1 MTPEVLADPIGVV
14 VRLVARIEPQL
25 GRAVIEEAV
34 TSVAGGRAKRRK
46 LAQARAGDRPSV
58 LTDGRSPAPRAVGDL
73 LIALRKAGARAV
85 SPPACTECG
94 KDLRTMQRRGQDWY
108 CGVCGPVRL
117 PCAACGKTG
126 RVASRDRDEQP
137 RCARCPPGGGQ
148 DPAEI
153 VMNVVAAIDPA
164 LPAVLVSAAMTAAA
178 PGAGQRRQLAWVLQD
193 QPGLLT
199 GAGAGAPVPSVLR
212 LISELCDAGA
222 TRIIRPPCPRCGRV
236 INLHRRIG
244 GQWSCRNCV
253 ARSASSRAHGAEPS
267 SRSLSVTS
275 TAGHCAR
282 TAWSPTRPTRK
293 SAPGAAGAARSA
305 SAPRTGLCARPARR
319 SRR

>member
-46 LAQARAGDRPSV
+46 LAQALAERPSV

-85 SPPACTECG
+85 SPPACTGCG

-117 PCAACGKTG
+117 PCAACGNTR

-137 RCARCPPGGGQ
+137 RCAQCPPGGGQ

-178 PGAGQRRQLAWVLQD
+178 PG
-193 QPGLLT
+193 PGSAVSSP
-199 GAGAGAPVPSVLR
+199 G
-212 LISELCDAGA
+212 
-222 TRIIRPPCPRCGRV
+222 PCK
-236 INLHRRIG
+236 
-244 GQWSCRNCV
+244 
-253 ARSASSRAHGAEPS
+253 
-267 SRSLSVTS
+267 TS
-275 TAGHCAR
+275 PGC
-282 TAWSPTRPTRK
+282 SPER
-293 SAPGAAGAARSA
+293 APGH
-305 SAPRTGLCARPARR
+305 R
-319 SRR
+319 SRPC